1 MPILLSLLITYFIKV
16 IEVIIIANSTIV
28 VFIIVVIIKVLQLFI
43 TIMAAIQSNP
53 QEFIN

>member
-1 MPILLSLLITYFIKV
+1 VPILPILITYFIKV
-16 IEVIIIANSTIV
+16 IEVIVIADSTIV
-28 VFIIVVIIKVLQLFI
+28 VFIIVVIIKVLQI

>member
-16 IEVIIIANSTIV
+16 IEVIVIADSTIV

>member
-1 MPILLSLLITYFIKV
+1 VPILPILITYFIKV
-16 IEVIIIANSTIV
+16 IEVIVIADSTIV
-28 VFIIVVIIKVLQLFI
+28 VFIIVVIIKVLKI